1 MLLISICKINKR
13 LWSIFLK
20 RKIQN
25 DFIIFYIFGDLKM
38 KSSYVAIYPCYVIYN
53 HFKVKIFSLS
63 DSKNVKI
70 SFSNRFWYRLLHIVK
85 RIILRLSQ
93 FLSVSFGIK
102 SMDNQ
107 TNASPEKSLGLIY
120 AYASI
125 YLLPA
130 VLYSVGCLHF
140 ELASLFQNLWMY
152 TRYICKYKHILFAIS
167 IKRIISRFDAIY
179 MLSNAWSNIYR
190 YSFLNCITQLDVL
203 LIDLN
208 LFTRKEIHVHTT
220 MLLTGEYQVYWKQI
234 YP

>member
-1 MLLISICKINKR
+1 M
-13 LWSIFLK
+13 
-20 RKIQN
+20 
-25 DFIIFYIFGDLKM
+25 
-38 KSSYVAIYPCYVIYN
+38 
-53 HFKVKIFSLS
+53 
-63 DSKNVKI
+63 
-70 SFSNRFWYRLLHIVK
+70 
-85 RIILRLSQ
+85 RLSQ
-93 FLSVSFGIK
+93 FSSVSFRIK
-102 SMDNQ
+102 SMDNKN
-107 TNASPEKSLGLIY
+107 NASPEKSIGLIY

-130 VLYSVGCLHF
+130 VLYSVGCLYF
-140 ELASLFQNLWMY
+140 ELATLFQNSWMY
-152 TRYICKYKHILFAIS
+152 TGKYANIS
-167 IKRIISRFDAIY
+167 IFYLPYLSKKSFRISRFDAIY